1 MAVIG
6 KIRERAG
13 LLVGIVGFSI
23 VVFIVGDVLTSGSS
37 FFQGGKTAVGEIGGK
52 EVDVRDFEARVNE
65 NIEKAKLSQGKET
78 LDQATIDQIREQT
91 WGEIQNEMLVGKQIE
106 KTGLVVSSDE
116 VFDMVNGK
124 DPHPQVK
131 QAFTDPKTG
140 QFSSA
145 NVMQFLKNM
154 DSDQTG
160 KTRAQW
166 VNFEEY
172 IKNER
177 LTNKYYDMIKGGF
190 YVTKDE
196 AQRDYINKNKTL
208 TLRYVQLNY
217 NTIVDSTVKPT
228 DAEMQK
234 AYNENKDKYEQ
245 KEETRKVD
253 YVIYSVTPSADDN
266 AAAQSYINQLVDAFQ
281 KTTDD
286 SLFVAS
292 NSDDKAPLA
301 FQAKGVVSP
310 IIDSMM
316 FAGSPGQLAGP
327 YMENNSWKIS
337 KLVDVKYMADSVK
350 ASHILFKTNT
360 PADSTVM
367 KAKAD
372 SIYNLIKKGAKLSSF
387 ASLSEDPG
395 SAAKEGDLGWFKP
408 GVMVPEF
415 NDFCFNNKTGS
426 LGVVKTS
433 FGYHIIEVTGVGAQS
448 KQVKVATV
456 ARNIEA
462 SSKTFQ
468 GFFAQANDFAG
479 KNRTAE
485 AFDKAVKEGGLNM
498 RTAEQLKEN
507 DKNIPNVDNARELVR
522 WAYTAKKGEVSKAF
536 EMSDKFVVA
545 KVAEIKAKGYLPLEQ
560 VKDQVEVEARK
571 TKKAEMLTEKIN
583 AAMSGAAS
591 IDQVAGKLAVA
602 AANAE
607 NVNFS
612 SPYLANVGYEPAL
625 VGTAFAL
632 DKNKISK
639 AIKGEQGVYIAQVID
654 VKESAPTTDY
664 KENKKQLMQQLGGR
678 AQYETFNAL
687 KEKAK
692 VQDFRGRFY

>member
-23 VVFIVGDVLTSGSS
+23 VAFIAGDILTSGRS
-37 FFQGGKTAVGEIGGK
+37 FWRGNKTTVGEIGGK
-52 EVDVRDFEARVNE
+52 DIDVRDFEARVSS
-65 NIEKAKLSQGKET
+65 NIEKAKLSQGKDN
-78 LDQATIDQIREQT
+78 LDQAAIDQIREQT

-116 VFDMVNGK
+116 VFDMVSGK

-145 NVMQFLKNM
+145 NVLNFLKNM
-154 DSDQTG
+154 DNDQTG

-166 VNFEEY
+166 INFEEY

-196 AQRDYINKNKTL
+196 AQRDYTNKNKTL
-208 TLRYVQLNY
+208 SIRYVQLNY

-234 AYNENKDKYEQ
+234 AYNDNKEKYEQ

-253 YVIYSVTPSADDN
+253 YVIYNVVPSADDN
-266 AAAQSYINQLVDAFQ
+266 AAAQSYINQLVDAFA
-281 KTTDD
+281 KSTDD

-292 NSDDKAPLA
+292 NSDAKAPLK
-301 FQAKGVVSP
+301 FEAKGIVSP
-310 IIDSMM
+310 VIDSMM
-316 FAGSPGQLAGP
+316 FVGNPGQLAGP
-327 YMENNSWKIS
+327 YMENNAWKIS
-337 KLVDVKYMADSVK
+337 KLVDVKFMPDSVK
-350 ASHILFKTNT
+350 ASHILFKVNS
-360 PADSTVM
+360 PADSTAM

-372 SIYNLIKKGAKLSSF
+372 SIYNLIKKGAKLESF

-395 SAAKEGDLGWFKP
+395 SAVKGGDLGWFKA
-408 GVMVPEF
+408 GAMVPEF
-415 NDFCFNNKTGS
+415 NDFCFSNKAGS
-426 LGVVKTS
+426 LGVVKTT
-433 FGYHIIEVTGVGAQS
+433 FGFHIIEVTAVSAPS

-456 ARNIEA
+456 TRNIEA

-479 KNRTAE
+479 KNRTAD
-485 AFDKAVKEGGLNM
+485 AFDKSVKEGGLNM
-498 RTAEQLKEN
+498 RSVDQLKEN

-522 WAYTAKKGEVSKAF
+522 WAYNAKKGEVSKAF
-536 EMSDKFVVA
+536 EMGDKFVVA
-545 KVAEIKAKGYLPLEQ
+545 KLAEIKAKGYLPLEQ

-571 TKKAEMLTEKIN
+571 AKKAEMLTEKIN
-583 AAMSGAAS
+583 TASTGAVS
-591 IDQVAGKLAVA
+591 IDQVAGKLGVA

-612 SPYLANVGYEPAL
+612 SPYMANVGYEPAL

-632 DKNKISK
+632 DKNKLSK
-639 AIKGEQGVYIAQVID
+639 AIKGEQGVYVIQVID
-654 VKESAPTTDY
+654 IKEPAATTDF
-664 KENKKQLMQQLGGR
+664 KENKKQLMQQRGGR

>member
-23 VVFIVGDVLTSGSS
+23 VAFIAGDVLTSGSS

-286 SLFVAS
+286 SLFV
-292 NSDDKAPLA
+292 
-301 FQAKGVVSP
+301 G
-310 IIDSMM
+310 
-316 FAGSPGQLAGP
+316 
-327 YMENNSWKIS
+327 
-337 KLVDVKYMADSVK
+337 
-350 ASHILFKTNT
+350 
-360 PADSTVM
+360 
-367 KAKAD
+367 
-372 SIYNLIKKGAKLSSF
+372 
-387 ASLSEDPG
+387 
-395 SAAKEGDLGWFKP
+395 
-408 GVMVPEF
+408 
-415 NDFCFNNKTGS
+415 
-426 LGVVKTS
+426 
-433 FGYHIIEVTGVGAQS
+433 
-448 KQVKVATV
+448 
-456 ARNIEA
+456 
-462 SSKTFQ
+462 
-468 GFFAQANDFAG
+468 
-479 KNRTAE
+479 
-485 AFDKAVKEGGLNM
+485 
-498 RTAEQLKEN
+498 
-507 DKNIPNVDNARELVR
+507 
-522 WAYTAKKGEVSKAF
+522 
-536 EMSDKFVVA
+536 
-545 KVAEIKAKGYLPLEQ
+545 
-560 VKDQVEVEARK
+560 
-571 TKKAEMLTEKIN
+571 
-583 AAMSGAAS
+583 
-591 IDQVAGKLAVA
+591 
-602 AANAE
+602 
-607 NVNFS
+607 
-612 SPYLANVGYEPAL
+612 
-625 VGTAFAL
+625 
-632 DKNKISK
+632 
-639 AIKGEQGVYIAQVID
+639 
-654 VKESAPTTDY
+654 
-664 KENKKQLMQQLGGR
+664 KQL
-678 AQYETFNAL
+678 
-687 KEKAK
+687 
-692 VQDFRGRFY
+692 